1 MPTKLEFQWLT
12 QAALHLPSTL
22 LGWLYITIWL
32 VVLAAVLW
40 SGRKTLAEAAGRQ
53 WGLAVLFALLAAAE
67 VIPRFELSGG
77 TLLPPTGQ
85 ADGAIIYR
93 PLGFVSMG
101 LAAWF
106 LNPPLALIV
115 GGVGGVSRGLFG
127 SHQLAE
133 ICHFAFAGWLASHLI
148 QQNISNQRWR
158 IFRTPPISFVLVR
171 LLVAWPFVFLATLC
185 LVPVGTDFLP
195 ALDLA
200 LSTARAQW
208 VPAVLEGLMSGVVV
222 WLAQLL
228 IGWRPKSGLSTA
240 PFEQNIR
247 YKQPLQFLVYSLVLL
262 ILLGTAVSIVGYNS
276 ARSLIQTQVAS
287 NALRVDDEIPSF
299 IGVRQNLLA
308 QQGNDPRLFSDDAAD
323 QQNSLKE
330 LFRSGP
336 FFRRLLLV
344 NSQGQILAIMPEDE
358 GVELSDAE
366 QQTLVRVT
374 GINNPDQVVSK
385 TLDGHDVVLSLVVPA
400 DPAAEFGVEEPLY
413 LIGRIPDQLMNELVQ
428 DIAGT
433 GNETSTYIVNEDRLI
448 LAHSNPTD
456 SDNIEPELNGGVVAL
471 VPPTGTS
478 GVFYV
483 RPDSAN
489 SRRVME
495 YRTPP
500 GLGHPWT
507 VVVETPMSQ
516 ILQQALRLVSR
527 VFFVLLAMTTLFAAF
542 ITFQSS
548 ATGNRLANFV
558 AAVEQI
564 PQREQG
570 QLIVPQNVFGDDDIG
585 RLGTAFHDMQLKLD
599 QQMNEFNLLLDVSQG
614 VSEIQRDIRV
624 GVGAILGQTVQ
635 GIDAAGGQVIITI
648 LGRPIIHVER
658 GRVHAEMSR
667 YERKI
672 APLLANSQDLVLSSP
687 EAIRKALELADNE
700 ELPFQS
706 AIAYPLRGTNQ
717 RYYGMMWLAWSTPRT
732 FKESERSLIRSL
744 SEQMTVMVQNWYLY
758 LNVERRRTELGAVLE
773 STVDPV
779 IVTDVNNKV
788 SMMNPAAYAELGI
801 TNKRRAM
808 PVQTLV
814 KQQKLVDLLTSLQ
827 MEDAPHVGEEIAL
840 ENGKT
845 FDATVSVI
853 PGQNGLISGR
863 VAVLRDVSEMVELS
877 EMKSDFVRLASHD
890 LKDPITI
897 VNGFIQMLPLTG
909 PLNEKQREQVDRIQ
923 TAMEQMQNLVEVLLN
938 ITRLES
944 GIDLDKMHTSVPDLL
959 GGVVHSLEPL
969 AETAGNRIVIENTGA
984 MPMVFVQPT
993 FLRQA
998 VWNLLSNAMKYAP
1011 NSGDVILKAEDKGE
1025 EIVISVADKGPGIPS
1040 AIQGR
1045 LFEKFFRF
1053 SQPGQARSKS
1063 HGLGLS
1069 LVQLVAKR
1077 HNGRVWFESVEGEGC
1092 TFFLAI
1098 PKEIP
1103 KE

>member
-1 MPTKLEFQWLT
+1 MPTELEFQWLT
-12 QAALHLPSTL
+12 PAALNLPETP
-22 LGWLYITIWL
+22 LGWLYIAVWL
-32 VVLAAVLW
+32 IVMLAIFM
-40 SGRKTLAEAAGRQ
+40 GNRTTLRQTTGRQ
-53 WGLAVLFALLAAAE
+53 WGLVILFALLAIFE
-67 VIPRFELSGG
+67 VIPRAELSGG
-77 TLLPPTGQ
+77 ALLPPDGQ
-85 ADGAIIYR
+85 AGGAIIYR
-93 PLGFVSMG
+93 PLGFISVG
-101 LAAWF
+101 LAAWL
-106 LNPPLALIV
+106 LNPPLALLI
-115 GGVGGVSRGLFG
+115 GAIEGLSRALFG

-133 ICHFAFAGWLASHLI
+133 LFHFAFAGWLASHLI
-148 QQNISNQRWR
+148 QQKIPNQRWR
-158 IFRTPPISFVLVR
+158 IVRTPPISFVLV
-171 LLVAWPFVFLATLC
+171 LLIVGWPFVLLATLC
-185 LVPVGTDFLP
+185 LVPAGTDFLP

-200 LSTARAQW
+200 LTTARSQW
-208 VPAVLEGLMSGVVV
+208 IPAVLEGLLSGLLAWV
-222 WLAQLL
+222 AQLVL
-228 IGWRPKSGLSTA
+228 RWQPQTGLSIA
-240 PFEQNIR
+240 PFEQNSQYR
-247 YKQPLQFLVYSLVLL
+247 QSLQFLFYSLVLL
-262 ILLGTAVSIVGYNS
+262 VLLGTGVSIVGYNS
-276 ARSLIQTQVAS
+276 ARSLIQTRVAN
-287 NALRVDDEIPSF
+287 NALRVDDEIPNF

-308 QQGNDPRLFSDDAAD
+308 QQGSDARLFLGSPAE
-323 QQNSLKE
+323 QQTSLKE

-344 NSQGQILAIMPEDE
+344 NADGDILAIMPEDA

-366 QQTLVRVT
+366 QQTLERV
-374 GINNPDQVVSK
+374 IRIKNPDQVVSK
-385 TLDGHDVVLSLVVPA
+385 SLDDHDVVVSLIVPA
-400 DPAAEFGVEEPLY
+400 EPSFEFEEDDAKPLY
-413 LIGRIPDQLMNELVQ
+413 LIGRIPDQIMNELVRGVS
-428 DIAGT
+428 DGES
-433 GNETSTYIVNEDRLI
+433 NTYIVNEDRLI
-448 LAHSNPTD
+448 LAHSNPSSAD
-456 SDNIEPELNGGVVAL
+456 EIEPEFSDGVVAL
-471 VPPTGTS
+471 VPPNGTA

-483 RPDSAN
+483 RPDPAN
-489 SRRVME
+489 NRRVME

-516 ILQQALRLVSR
+516 VLQQALRLVSQ
-527 VFFVLLAMTTLFAAF
+527 VFFIILAMTTLFALF
-542 ITFQSS
+542 ITYQSS
-548 ATGNRLANFV
+548 STGLRLKNFV

-570 QLIVPQNVFGDDDIG
+570 QLIVPKNVFGDDDIG

-599 QQMNEFNLLLDVSQG
+599 QQMGEFNLLLDVSQG

-624 GVGAILGQTVQ
+624 GVGAILAQTVQ
-635 GIDAAGGQVIITI
+635 GIGAAGGQVIITI

-658 GRVHAEMSR
+658 GRVHAEMSL

-687 EAIRKALELADNE
+687 DAIRKALELSDHE

-717 RYYGMMWLAWSTPRT
+717 TYYGMMWLAWSTPRT
-732 FKESERSLIRSL
+732 FKESERNLIRSL
-744 SEQMTVMVQNWYLY
+744 SEQMTVMIQNWYLY

-801 TNKRRAM
+801 TNRRRAM
-808 PVQTLV
+808 PVQSLI
-814 KQQKLVDLLTSLQ
+814 KQQKLVDLLTNLQ

-853 PGQNGLISGR
+853 PGQNGRISGR

-909 PLNEKQREQVDRIQ
+909 SLNDKQREQVDRIH
-923 TAMEQMQNLVEVLLN
+923 TAMEQMQKLVEVLLN

-944 GIDLDKMHTSVPDLL
+944 GIDLDKMNTSVPDMLR
-959 GGVVHSLEPL
+959 GVAHSLEPL
-969 AETAGNRIVIENTGA
+969 ADSAGNRIVVEDTGPI
-984 MPMVFVQPT
+984 PMLYVQPT

-1011 NSGDVILKAEDKGE
+1011 NSGDVTLKAEDMGHE
-1025 EIVISVADKGPGIPS
+1025 VVISVADGGPGIPT

-1069 LVQLVAKR
+1069 LVQLVAQR
-1077 HNGRVWFESVEGEGC
+1077 HNGRVWFESTEGEGC

-1098 PKEIP
+1098 PKE
-1103 KE
+1103 